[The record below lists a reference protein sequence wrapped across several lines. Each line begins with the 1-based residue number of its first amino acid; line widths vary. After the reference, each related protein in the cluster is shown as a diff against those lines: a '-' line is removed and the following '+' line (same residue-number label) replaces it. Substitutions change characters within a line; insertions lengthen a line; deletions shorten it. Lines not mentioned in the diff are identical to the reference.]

1 MKKKFQNEFLETTWI
16 VKDIVEKIK
25 NGIPPEEIA
34 VITKKNKSLELIG
47 K

>member
-1 MKKKFQNEFLETTWI
+1 MKKKFENEFLETIWI
-16 VKDIVEKIK
+16 VNDIIEKIK
-25 NGIPPEEIA
+25 NGTSPEEIA